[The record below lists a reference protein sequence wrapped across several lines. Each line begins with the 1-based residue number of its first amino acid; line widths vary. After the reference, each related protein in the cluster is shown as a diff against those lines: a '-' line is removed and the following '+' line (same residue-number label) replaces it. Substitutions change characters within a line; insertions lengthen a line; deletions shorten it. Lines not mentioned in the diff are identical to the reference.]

1 MGKAGSNR
9 GAAPK
14 HVAVVVLGDIG
25 RSPRMQYHAM
35 SLVALDPGVTVSLIG
50 YKGERCIPAV
60 ESEARINQVFVD
72 PLVGKGLR

>member
-1 MGKAGSNR
+1 
-9 GAAPK
+9 
-14 HVAVVVLGDIG
+14 
-25 RSPRMQYHAM
+25 MQYHAM
-35 SLVALDPGVTVSLIG
+35 SLVALDQGVTVSLIG